1 MPPKILVRAGVYLL
15 AAGIFLYWSVPIWLR
30 FNEPYEGDWL
40 LAEVVA
46 WLALSM
52 AGAGFFL
59 LIRAAFSGLAAH
71 ANSSNNLSD

>member
-30 FNEPYEGDWL
+30 FNEPYEWDWL
-40 LAEVVA
+40 LAGIVA